1 MLLSSKEKLCS
12 KVQSHLCYYDIS
24 DIRSSERAAFL
35 FGGDRLLHVI
45 NLFYFFVYVGH
56 PSSGL
61 RGAVHSAL
69 FRRAGRDYCC
79 VT

>member
-1 MLLSSKEKLCS
+1 MWIPNDTSDR
-12 KVQSHLCYYDIS
+12 DIMVS
-24 DIRSSERAAFL
+24 VINGSSEGTAFL

-45 NLFYFFVYVGH
+45 TLFYFFVYVGH